1 MVMASAKYNL
11 LIGGKN
17 FAKNQTKH
25 RLFRSSSRI
34 SIYVNDELLE
44 TIKQNQQIELE
55 LPN

>member
-1 MVMASAKYNL
+1 MASAEYNA